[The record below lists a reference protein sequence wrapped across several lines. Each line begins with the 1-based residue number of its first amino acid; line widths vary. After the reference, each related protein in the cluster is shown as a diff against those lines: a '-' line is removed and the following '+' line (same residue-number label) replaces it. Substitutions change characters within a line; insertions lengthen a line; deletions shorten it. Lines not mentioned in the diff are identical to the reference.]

1 MFNLLS
7 SVSSVFFSFV
17 MFEETSLMI
26 CFQIDR
32 LTDWLPY
39 GVREYREGA
48 QILGPLERNRLNMF
62 QSMFSFHCY
71 IFFVVCIRSS
81 KSAVFIISLSPIFHP
96 IDDILIFQEDFQIPF
111 FDAGQFSSVTWR
123 IGVFQGKFQIFLNSS
138 ICCSVVAPLYGS
150 TCHNF
155 CFTELQC
162 TKKEVFH

>member
-48 QILGPLERNRLNMF
+48 QILGPLERNRLNLF

-123 IGVFQGKFQIFLNSS
+123 NRGIPRQISNLFKQFNLLFSS
-138 ICCSVVAPLYGS
+138 
-150 TCHNF
+150 
-155 CFTELQC
+155 C
-162 TKKEVFH
+162 TVIWIHMS